1 MDLPAFVSRTIRS
14 RPEGESCPRSNAS
27 FDLFCLGEKE
37 RGLYTRAS
45 IYFQSLI
52 RGREK
57 FLETISLRSSFF
69 SFFFFFLES
78 RSTDSRRLT
87 TRG

>member
-1 MDLPAFVSRTIRS
+1 MDRRLFRGPLGHV
-14 RPEGESCPRSNAS
+14 PKGNAS
-27 FDLFCLGEKE
+27 DRTRFCLGEKE

-57 FLETISLRSSFF
+57 FLETISLRSFF
-69 SFFFFFLES
+69 SFFFLES